1 MATTYITPTSGNRTL
16 PDIVGGQLTQT
27 PGNPPLPGTQFAGPV
42 LAGNNKESDGSGN
55 LSGVGEDGNG
65 MANSGYAVMT
75 QQCAVTQATNDGTAG
90 QFACP
95 MVIPAQS
102 SILRMTLRVTTA
114 WSGASADLTVGNE
127 TTATAYTPSN
137 AVTGAGTLGDLSI
150 TAGANATQLA
160 NWLNTGTQ
168 DHQIV
173 LLSANTGNGVG
184 ILTVEYI
191 QSNDMSVTP

>member
-1 MATTYITPTSGNRTL
+1 MSDSYITPTSGNRTL

-27 PGNPPLPGTQFAGPV
+27 AGNPPFPGTQFTGPL

-55 LSGVGEDGNG
+55 LAGTGETQG
-65 MANSGYAVMT
+65 MANTGYAVMT
-75 QQCAVTQATNDGTAG
+75 QQCAVTQASNDGTTG

-95 MVIPAQS
+95 IVIPAQS
-102 SILRMTLRVTTA
+102 SILRMTLRVTTI
-114 WSGASADLTVGNE
+114 WSGASVDLTVGNE
-127 TTATAYTPSN
+127 TTAAAYTTTN
-137 AVTGAGTLGDLSI
+137 AVTGAGALGDLSI
-150 TAGANATQLA
+150 TAGANATQLS
-160 NWLNTGTQ
+160 NWLNTGSQ